1 MPVRSDS
8 MLGRWAI
15 ATRTRTSLLTVT
27 VSRPLA
33 QFLIAAGARPH
44 KENPQTIL
52 EERIGLRHVWIT
64 CREVLETLA
73 ELELIQSSTNVRSA
87 YGAHR
92 TAYELAVNIWR
103 RLRDLYEFVKKR
115 RFDDVGETQTVRRV
129 IRSSQREARLIL
141 WDLNGLR
148 GQRHSMIH
156 PEPIDIIH
164 PESIEMMLDDLR
176 RLIDEW
182 LGASPL
188 DLRGINLKNLQMS
201 VDDVAG
207 ALWDSSTI
215 WPSESFAA
223 EVRAESDEISP
234 DVYRVRLGTEA
245 GIFIF

>member
-1 MPVRSDS
+1 MSVRSDS

-15 ATRTRTSLLTVT
+15 ATRTRTSLLTIT

-44 KENPQTIL
+44 KEDPQTIL
-52 EERIGLRHVWIT
+52 KERIGLRHVWIT

-73 ELELIQSSTNVRSA
+73 ELELIQSSTDVRSPSST
-87 YGAHR
+87 AHR

-129 IRSSQREARLIL
+129 VRSSRSEARIML

-148 GQRHSMIH
+148 GQRHS
-156 PEPIDIIH
+156 EIH

-176 RLIDEW
+176 GLIDEW

-201 VDDVAG
+201 IDDVAG

-223 EVRAESDEISP
+223 EARVESDEISP